1 MFIDFP
7 IEQYMKE
14 MPEKLPKEYKRFKV
28 IIEITKDNPET
39 YIAEEFENILQY
51 ARKQNISIERVEIGR
66 ASCRERVYWLV

>member
-28 IIEITKDNPET
+28 IIEIDKNS
-39 YIAEEFENILQY
+39 NIV
-51 ARKQNISIERVEIGR
+51 K
-66 ASCRERVYWLV
+66 

>member
-39 YIAEEFENILQY
+39 YIAEEVENILQY
-51 ARKQNISIERVEIGR
+51 ARNQNMSIERVAELFQAEKFKI
-66 ASCRERVYWLV
+66 V